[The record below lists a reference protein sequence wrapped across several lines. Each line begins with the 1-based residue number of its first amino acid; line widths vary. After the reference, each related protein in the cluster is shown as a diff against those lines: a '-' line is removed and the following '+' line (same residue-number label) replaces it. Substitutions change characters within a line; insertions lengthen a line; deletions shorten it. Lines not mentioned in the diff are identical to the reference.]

1 MTDRL
6 PGTAAPSSHGD
17 KSAAG
22 GTDRHT
28 MTNADRAAVAARVLS
43 HLAVWT
49 VILVPTVLEMARGW
63 RALDDDATISL
74 RSYQVL
80 SLHPP
85 LLGQFSTVSYGTGH
99 LLFDPGP
106 LLYWLLAI
114 PVHLDP
120 AQGGLWGGALC
131 CGLALSVAVEA
142 VWSKAGWLGAA
153 VMAFVLVD
161 LAWLL
166 PDVFAH
172 AMWNPFFGLLFL
184 TASVAISWVVATG
197 SLGWWPVLVF
207 TASVAAQAD
216 LIFSIPAVALAVA
229 APILGG
235 LRGGKPERMRWLAAG
250 IGVGVVCWV
259 STLIQEV
266 TGSPGNLALIFD
278 ARGKEA
284 VAGLGFG
291 LRSLGVAASP
301 SPIWLVHTA
310 GLGNV
315 AMIHHQSATWGAVA
329 LCLLAAV
336 AVAAWRTGLHNLA
349 SLAGIGVVG
358 SLAVVA
364 TFADVPQHNEPD
376 LLYLMYCLW
385 VVGILLWVVVAWTAG
400 EAVVAAVRLA
410 KAGGAAGWWGRRPVG
425 LVGVSWLAGLCGLL
439 LLGVTATRGVASK
452 ASAEVN
458 QYQVGQLQRVVT
470 AIETSVPAGP
480 VTVELRPDEGGLTAL
495 TMQFAYGTGIGWQLN
510 ADGWQPALPASF
522 TASTGVAYS
531 ADPGQPTVVVTVVG
545 DRAVSI
551 KRVQ

>member
-6 PGTAAPSSHGD
+6 PGRAAPNSHRNP
-17 KSAAG
+17 SAAG
-22 GTDRHT
+22 STDRAT
-28 MTNADRAAVAARVLS
+28 TTNRQRPAVVARVLS

-74 RSYQVL
+74 RSFQVL

-85 LLGQFSTVSYGTGH
+85 LLGQFSTVSYGAGH

-131 CGLALSVAVEA
+131 CGLALSAALEA
-142 VWSKAGWLGAA
+142 VWSKVGWLGGA
-153 VMAFVLVD
+153 VMAFGVAD

-166 PDVFAH
+166 PDAFAH

-184 TASVAISWVVATG
+184 TASVAISWVVASG

-207 TASVAAQAD
+207 TASVTAQAD
-216 LIFSIPAVALAVA
+216 LIFSLLAVGLA
-229 APILGG
+229 VSAPILGV
-235 LRGGKPERMRWLAAG
+235 LRGGRPERMRWLGIG
-250 IGVGVVCWV
+250 IGVGIVAWV

-278 ARGKEA
+278 ARGREA

-291 LRSLGVAASP
+291 LRSLALAASP

-315 AMIHHQSATWGAVA
+315 PMIDHQSAAWGVVA
-329 LCLLAAV
+329 LCLVATIAV
-336 AVAAWRTGLHNLA
+336 MAWRTGLHNLA
-349 SLAGIGVVG
+349 TLAAIGVV
-358 SLAVVA
+358 SSVAVVA
-364 TFADVPQHNEPD
+364 TFADVPKHNEVN
-376 LLYLMYCLW
+376 LIFLMYCLW
-385 VVGILLWVVVAWTAG
+385 VVGILLWTVVAWTAV
-400 EAVVAAVRLA
+400 EAVVAGVRLA
-410 KAGGAAGWWGRRPVG
+410 RTRGAGRWRSRRPRGLAGVG
-425 LVGVSWLAGLCGLL
+425 QLAGLCGLL
-439 LLGVTATRGVASK
+439 LLGATATRGVASK
-452 ASAEVN
+452 ASAQVDH
-458 QYQVGQLQRVVT
+458 YRVGQLQRVVT
-470 AIETSVPAGP
+470 AIETAVPAGP
-480 VTVELRPDEGGLTAL
+480 VAVKFLPNEGALTL
-495 TMQFAYGTGIGWQLN
+495 VTMQFAYGTGIGWQLT
-510 ADGWQPALPASF
+510 ADGWQPGLPALF

-531 ADPGQPTVVVTVVG
+531 TDPHRPTVVVTVVG
-545 DRAVSI
+545 DTAVSI
-551 KRVQ
+551 NRVQ

>member
-1 MTDRL
+1 MN
-6 PGTAAPSSHGD
+6 G
-17 KSAAG
+17 
-22 GTDRHT
+22 
-28 MTNADRAAVAARVLS
+28 DRAAAVARILS

-49 VILVPTVLEMARGW
+49 IILIPTVLEMARGW

-131 CGLALSVAVEA
+131 CGLALSAAVEA
-142 VWSKAGWLGAA
+142 VWSRAGWFGAA
-153 VMAFVLVD
+153 VMAFGVAD

-172 AMWNPFFGLLFL
+172 AMWNPFFGLVFL
-184 TASVAISWVVATG
+184 MASLAISWVVATG

-216 LIFSIPAVALAVA
+216 LIFSILAVALAVA
-229 APILGG
+229 APILGA
-235 LRGGKPERMRWLAAG
+235 LHGGRPARMRWLAAG

-266 TGSPGNLALIFD
+266 TGSPGNLALVFD

-284 VAGLGFG
+284 IAGLGFG
-291 LRSLGVAASP
+291 LRSLALAASP
-301 SPIWLVHTA
+301 SPIWLVHAA

-315 AMIHHQSATWGAVA
+315 PMLGHQSAAWGAVA
-329 LCLLAAV
+329 LCLIAAI
-336 AVAAWRTGLHNLA
+336 AVVAWRAGRHDLA
-349 SLAGIGVVG
+349 TLAGIGVVG
-358 SLAVVA
+358 SVAVVG
-364 TFADVPQHNEPD
+364 TFADVPKHNEVN
-376 LLYLMYCLW
+376 LIFLMYCLW
-385 VVGILLWVVVAWTAG
+385 VVGILLWVVVAWTAE
-400 EAVVAAVRLA
+400 EALVAALRRA
-410 KAGGAAGWWGRRPVG
+410 KAGGAAQWVGRRRGGLGGVG
-425 LVGVSWLAGLCGLL
+425 RLAGLCGLL
-439 LLGVTATRGVASK
+439 LLGVAATRGVTSRAG
-452 ASAEVN
+452 AEVN
-458 QYQVGQLQRVVT
+458 RYRVGQLERMVT
-470 AIETSVPAGP
+470 AIEAKVPAGP
-480 VTVELRPDEGGLTAL
+480 VTVELRPNEGALTAL
-495 TMQFAYGTGIGWQLN
+495 TMQFAYGTGIGWQLT
-510 ADGWQPALPASF
+510 ADGWQPALPALF
-522 TASTGVAYS
+522 TAATGVAYS
-531 ADPGQPTVVVTVVG
+531 ADPHRPTVIVTLIG

-551 KRVQ
+551 SRVQ